1 MTLRRVGPYGFRQTV
16 TRAELRK
23 QIPGWYRW
31 WHHAGLVA
39 AFCLGGIALC
49 LSQLDSPGLG
59 DALLFVAMLL
69 VANLGEWAVHIR
81 SLHRPVFPY
90 APFERHTQ
98 HHAFFGFETMAV
110 DRLADMYWVIF
121 PPWALPLMAVSL
133 LPLFGLFAL
142 FSWNAAWVFLLAV
155 FVYYGVYEIF
165 HSLAH
170 LPGTHPAAGIPWVRA
185 ITHHHRVHHD
195 PRLMKRWNF
204 NFAMPIFDRL
214 FGTLYPSPSRAARD
228 LPEGG
233 VAPAPLVE
241 EGAEEIVRAR

>member
-1 MTLRRVGPYGFRQTV
+1 MTLRRAAPYGFSIPV

-31 WHHAGLVA
+31 WLHAGLIA

-49 LSQLDSPGLG
+49 LWQLESPTIGEG
-59 DALLFVAMLL
+59 LLFVGMLL
-69 VANLGEWAVHIR
+69 LANFGEWAIHIR
-81 SLHRPVFPY
+81 SLHRRVFPY

-98 HHAFFGFETMAV
+98 HHAFFGYETMAV

-121 PPWALPLMAVSL
+121 PPWALPLMTVMLVPIFL
-133 LPLFGLFAL
+133 LISL
-142 FSWNAAWVFLLAV
+142 FSWNVAWIFLLAV

-165 HSLAH
+165 HSFAH
-170 LPGTHPAAGIPWVRA
+170 LPEGHPAAGIPWVRA

-204 NFAMPIFDRL
+204 NFAIPIFDRL
-214 FGTLYPSPSRAARD
+214 FGTLY
-228 LPEGG
+228 
-233 VAPAPLVE
+233 VAPTPLE
-241 EGAEEIVRAR
+241 EGTEEIVRAR